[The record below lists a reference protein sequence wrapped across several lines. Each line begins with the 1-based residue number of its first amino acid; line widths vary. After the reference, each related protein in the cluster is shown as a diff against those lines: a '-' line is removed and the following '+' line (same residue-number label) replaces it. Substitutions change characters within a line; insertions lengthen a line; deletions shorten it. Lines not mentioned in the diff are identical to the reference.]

1 MPVLRRWPWISPA
14 WDPPRRLSTLIVRLM
29 EAASRSSSRSCRERH
44 GLRGSRPALHRIS
57 SHNKLPS
64 PEIFCWLSK
73 RALRVALLF
82 LSDTPSCWR
91 EILAASGPNFV
102 SSGCSSMLPKPL
114 GSTIA
119 NSLPC
124 AKFMTNRMW
133 FRWTFGV
140 VYSNRSIGV
149 SPSTTRRPVIPNR
162 KPRELSPMSSMSSFP
177 LRRTWFRF
185 WLWVA
190 DRRASSPCVPF
201 R

>member
-1 MPVLRRWPWISPA
+1 V
-14 WDPPRRLSTLIVRLM
+14 STLIVSLM
-29 EAASRSSSRSCRERH
+29 EVASRSSSPSSRERH

-64 PEIFCWLSK
+64 PEMCCWLSK

-82 LSDTPSCWR
+82 FSDMPSSRR

-119 NSLPC
+119 SSLPSV
-124 AKFMTNRMW
+124 KFMTNLMW
-133 FRWTFGV
+133 FRWTLGV

-149 SPSTTRRPVIPNR
+149 SPSTMRRPVIPNR
-162 KPRELSPMSSMSSFP
+162 KPRERSPMSSMSSFP
-177 LRRTWFRF
+177 LRRTRFRF
-185 WLWVA
+185 W
-190 DRRASSPCVPF
+190 
-201 R
+201 